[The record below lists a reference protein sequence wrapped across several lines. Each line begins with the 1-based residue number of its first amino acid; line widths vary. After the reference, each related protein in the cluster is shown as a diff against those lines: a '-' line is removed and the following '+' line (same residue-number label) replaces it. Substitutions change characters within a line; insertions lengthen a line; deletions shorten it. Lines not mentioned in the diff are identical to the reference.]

1 MPPLTSTAHS
11 HYQKVKIN
19 GVTRQRCLRC
29 KVQTYADSTS
39 TTVLL
44 KHWKKCKATAVPASS
59 MSSSTSSSQS
69 LLSSSSASA
78 AALAVNAD
86 APVVTSHRRVY
97 GPLDTAF
104 STASNLQLRP
114 ALAELFAI
122 HTLPHH
128 IIESA
133 AFHAAVDAIRASTE
147 RLPNRRQL
155 RAEQDVVAQRLRAR
169 VLNKLRNYC
178 RSSPVTVALD
188 GWTNVRRDKVTN
200 VVILCGGAAY
210 YWCSI
215 VNSTA
220 SNTAA
225 WMREPVANVINEL
238 REEGLIVAGL
248 STDNEEVNRALHS
261 QLVVSFPF
269 LIRSPCAAHILQLCV
284 HGSLNLEEITPV
296 MLGMQELLRQFN
308 AKAARLKLKN
318 LQLAASK
325 TAYELIMPCDTR
337 WSSHL
342 MAARRLLQLRS
353 FVDMVF
359 LQPLRF
365 WDTLAEIIR
374 YLEPFQV
381 ATDVMQ
387 NDTSTLYDLYQ
398 QFNIVLRHVQDLPA
412 TSCFYAVKD
421 KIVDIIR
428 GHWQKH
434 VNLDAVVISAQLS
447 FDASVTSALP
457 EHVDTARHWFLS
469 FAAQYAWYYNLTT
482 HSSIEQIKM
491 EAMDE
496 WSNFLGRTPGSCFQH
511 LSDEVAM
518 LRAKH
523 MAEHCVTSRKRD
535 SSGNEVVHNYTRWQP
550 KAVWI
555 FYLQTAPV
563 ISHAAVALLSVAA
576 SEAAVERTFSAQG
589 LVHSKRRNRLLDE
602 TVEREMFIKFNSR
615 ALDDD
620 QSTKQRGNYIELSED
635 MEEVEDVPR
644 LDCLFAARQQQQP
657 ADDDGFM
664 HAADADDGKEELL
677 ESPPVISQIPPPA
690 PPADP
695 VQDVVRKFVKQF
707 KVSSAFRFKEH
718 HQAALSALG
727 AECNPPLQVHDVVM
741 QRMVMAYVRAEPE
754 AAAALYA

>member
-248 STDNEEVNRALHS
+248 RRTTR
-261 QLVVSFPF
+261 
-269 LIRSPCAAHILQLCV
+269 RSI
-284 HGSLNLEEITPV
+284 
-296 MLGMQELLRQFN
+296 
-308 AKAARLKLKN
+308 ARCT
-318 LQLAASK
+318 AS
-325 TAYELIMPCDTR
+325 
-337 WSSHL
+337 W
-342 MAARRLLQLRS
+342 
-353 FVDMVF
+353 
-359 LQPLRF
+359 
-365 WDTLAEIIR
+365 
-374 YLEPFQV
+374 
-381 ATDVMQ
+381 
-387 NDTSTLYDLYQ
+387 
-398 QFNIVLRHVQDLPA
+398 
-412 TSCFYAVKD
+412 
-421 KIVDIIR
+421 
-428 GHWQKH
+428 
-434 VNLDAVVISAQLS
+434 
-447 FDASVTSALP
+447 
-457 EHVDTARHWFLS
+457 
-469 FAAQYAWYYNLTT
+469 
-482 HSSIEQIKM
+482 
-491 EAMDE
+491 
-496 WSNFLGRTPGSCFQH
+496 
-511 LSDEVAM
+511 
-518 LRAKH
+518 
-523 MAEHCVTSRKRD
+523 
-535 SSGNEVVHNYTRWQP
+535 
-550 KAVWI
+550 
-555 FYLQTAPV
+555 
-563 ISHAAVALLSVAA
+563 
-576 SEAAVERTFSAQG
+576 
-589 LVHSKRRNRLLDE
+589 
-602 TVEREMFIKFNSR
+602 
-615 ALDDD
+615 
-620 QSTKQRGNYIELSED
+620 
-635 MEEVEDVPR
+635 
-644 LDCLFAARQQQQP
+644 
-657 ADDDGFM
+657 
-664 HAADADDGKEELL
+664 
-677 ESPPVISQIPPPA
+677 
-690 PPADP
+690 
-695 VQDVVRKFVKQF
+695 
-707 KVSSAFRFKEH
+707 SSAFPSSSVRR
-718 HQAALSALG
+718 APRTSCSSAF
-727 AECNPPLQVHDVVM
+727 
-741 QRMVMAYVRAEPE
+741 MAHSTSRRSRPSCLACRSCCVSSTPRLPASS
-754 AAAALYA
+754 